1 MQELMGLAG
10 QPALVVGGGFGTGK
24 ELALLLARAGAK
36 VAVADIDRDRA
47 EAVAKE
53 IGGVAL
59 TGDVRDEAVANAMV
73 DAAAEAL
80 GGLTRV
86 ANIVGQV
93 KNRRFAECD
102 ADHIEAQWRMNLH
115 SQMNIAQAA
124 GRHMRAGTGGSI
136 AMVASVSGIYGARN
150 HVPYGMAKAAV
161 MAMARGLAD
170 EWGPFGIR
178 INCIAPDINATPRLV
193 NQIPMP
199 EAEALAMMDANAVKE
214 GVPLQRFGRPID
226 LAKPLLFLLSDM
238 ASFITGQTLV
248 IDGGVMVQFPHQA
261 GELKR

>member
-1 MQELMGLAG
+1 
-10 QPALVVGGGFGTGK
+10 
-24 ELALLLARAGAK
+24 
-36 VAVADIDRDRA
+36 
-47 EAVAKE
+47 
-53 IGGVAL
+53 
-59 TGDVRDEAVANAMV
+59 
-73 DAAAEAL
+73 
-80 GGLTRV
+80 
-86 ANIVGQV
+86 
-93 KNRRFAECD
+93 
-102 ADHIEAQWRMNLH
+102 
-115 SQMNIAQAA
+115 
-124 GRHMRAGTGGSI
+124 
-136 AMVASVSGIYGARN
+136 
-150 HVPYGMAKAAV
+150 
-161 MAMARGLAD
+161 
-170 EWGPFGIR
+170 R